1 MLLGCYINYI
11 PCQIKTCHSMRS
23 ENELMKKNRGNYVR
37 KYIEYIAIN
46 KVIFFMRFVKEQRGY
61 KNDNKSSKN
70 KNASREHY
78 FLLT

>member
-1 MLLGCYINYI
+1 
-11 PCQIKTCHSMRS
+11 MRS
-23 ENELMKKNRGNYVR
+23 ENELIKKNRGNYVR

-70 KNASREHY
+70 KKCIKRTLFFVDIRFCWCY
-78 FLLT
+78 V